1 MNLHNSHELYPE
13 QNHYSSGKLFN
24 ALWEILFLIKEI
36 DLNNTYR
43 GTPLTEEEGVIIHQ
57 LKQDVEAILA
67 SNKLNFA

>member
-1 MNLHNSHELYPE
+1 MHPLYETP
-13 QNHYSSGKLFN
+13 HYTNGQLFN

-43 GTPLTEEEGVIIHQ
+43 GTPLTEEESMIIHA

-67 SNKLNFA
+67 SNNLNFA